1 MSHVRQQLRDAVAS
15 VLTGLTTTGTRV
27 FTNRVYP
34 ADVSDC
40 PCLIVRSDGDDVE
53 AQTIH
58 QPYLQVRQTRIQI
71 EAYAEGVDGF
81 DDEID
86 TICQEVETA
95 IANASSSLVK
105 GMYLRGTRIDFDQG
119 EQPIGRATMVFT
131 KDLYTQSNAPQT
143 AL

>member
-58 QPYLQVRQTRIQI
+58 QPYLQVRQTRIQV